1 MIVLSVLLLA
11 HLFFHTHF
19 TVFVLHEQSFS
30 FVFILLAHKEKEVY
44 IVFLLCV

>member
-1 MIVLSVLLLA
+1 MIVLSVLLFA

-19 TVFVLHEQSFS
+19 IVFVLHEQSFS